1 MRKPNVIVIGGSFA
15 GLTAAFEIK
24 RLLKHK
30 VDVTVIARQD
40 QFVFIPSFIW
50 IVPGWRRPEQL
61 TFDLKSALE
70 SKNIQFINAT
80 LLEIKPE
87 QNTVVTANAGNFK
100 YDYLV
105 ISTGPH
111 FDWDEVPGMGPDKQ
125 GFTQSICSLPH
136 AIEARK
142 AWKEFIKDP
151 GPVVLGSTQYASCF
165 GAEYE
170 IAFNIDRALR
180 ESKIRDKVPVTF
192 ITAEP
197 FLGHFGIGG
206 MGKGQKMVEWF
217 FKKLK
222 IDWITNAA
230 IKDVKPNEINL
241 VDGRIIPFKFAIII
255 PPFKGV
261 QAIRNSQGIGDERGF
276 VTVNSRYQHLI
287 YKNVYAA
294 GVAVAV
300 KPPPGPPPPVPC
312 GVPKTGYMSEVMA
325 KVAAHNIV
333 ADIESRDNNREPAS
347 FSSDHHHHHEEL
359 PFPQIHGLCIMD
371 AGKQGV
377 IMISDRIFAPRKYQ
391 ILIPGPWSHWAKI
404 LFEKYYLW
412 KMKHG
417 VTYLP

>member
-1 MRKPNVIVIGGSFA
+1 MRKPNVTVIGGSFA

-24 RLLKHK
+24 RLLKHI

-111 FDWDEVPGMGPDKQ
+111 FDWDEVPGMGPDKE

-206 MGKGQKMVEWF
+206 MGKGQQMVEWF

-222 IDWITNAA
+222 IDWVTNAA
-230 IKDVKPNEINL
+230 IKNVKPNEINL
-241 VDGRIIPFKFAIII
+241 VDGRTIPFKFAIII

-276 VTVNSRYQHLI
+276 VTVNSRYQHII
-287 YKNVYAA
+287 YKNIYAA

-333 ADIESRDNNREPAS
+333 ADIESRDNNHELAS
-347 FSSDHHHHHEEL
+347 SSSDHHHHHEEL